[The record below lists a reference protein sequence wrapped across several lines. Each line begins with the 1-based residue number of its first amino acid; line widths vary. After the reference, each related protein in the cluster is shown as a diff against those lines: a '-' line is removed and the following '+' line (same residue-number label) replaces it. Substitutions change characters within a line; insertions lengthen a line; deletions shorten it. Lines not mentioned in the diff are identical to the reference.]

1 MYYFIRN
8 IHHLRDEMLLWES
21 TISIEKLVFTVQ
33 SFVFASCF
41 CLVLTNNYYIKKQ
54 ANCSHGSHKSNVWIP
69 NRFDCVFSFL
79 LNFPFFS
86 CLYLVCALF
95 CEQHRT
101 GHHAAHLYTR
111 RTFCGLFQKNFLLI
125 FHLNGQAT
133 ATLTEYKLMLCILEN
148 FLTNYPNYPF
158 ACSYHLELKVF
169 ANLCLMKIFYTWI
182 AHIKIGSFSY
192 CIVCVSE
199 AI

>member
-1 MYYFIRN
+1 MRCC
-8 IHHLRDEMLLWES
+8 

-54 ANCSHGSHKSNVWIP
+54 PTALTDHTNHTNLTFEFQIALIA
-69 NRFDCVFSFL
+69 SFL
-79 LNFPFFS
+79 FFSIFPFFS
-86 CLYLVCALF
+86 CLYLVCVCVLF

-133 ATLTEYKLMLCILEN
+133 VTEYKLMLCVLEN
-148 FLTNYPNYPF
+148 FLTNHPNYPF
-158 ACSYHLELKVF
+158 ACSYNLEPKVF
-169 ANLCLMKIFYTWI
+169 ANLCLMTIFHT
-182 AHIKIGSFSY
+182 
-192 CIVCVSE
+192 
-199 AI
+199 